1 MFWGEVR
8 FTTSMLFSLA
18 FMITFVIGGMS
29 GIILATP
36 PLDYMV
42 HNTVFLV
49 AHFHNMLI
57 PGMLFGVIA
66 GYIYWFPK
74 AFGFR
79 LSERWG
85 RIAFFCWVPGFY
97 IAFMPLYVMGASG
110 MTRRSQEL
118 FDPALRP
125 WLIIALAGALMLF
138 AGLLSLFIQLWV
150 SIKERQMTRVPVG
163 DPWDARG
170 LEWSVSAPPPEYNF
184 AVLPHV
190 SRRDAFHWRKKY
202 GGAYKPADNYRD
214 IELPKNSMC
223 GVLIGFGMTACS
235 MGLVWHIWWLAF
247 GGLALSVGTV
257 VARSFM
263 RDVYRTIPA
272 AEVEAE
278 DRRWLEAVASAVPI
292 PRQLEMTQENEGL
305 AKWQD

>member
-1 MFWGEVR
+1 
-8 FTTSMLFSLA
+8 
-18 FMITFVIGGMS
+18 
-29 GIILATP
+29 
-36 PLDYMV
+36 
-42 HNTVFLV
+42 
-49 AHFHNMLI
+49 
-57 PGMLFGVIA
+57 
-66 GYIYWFPK
+66 
-74 AFGFR
+74 
-79 LSERWG
+79 
-85 RIAFFCWVPGFY
+85 
-97 IAFMPLYVMGASG
+97 

-118 FDPALRP
+118 VDPALRP

-150 SIKERQMTRVPVG
+150 SIKERQMMRVPVG
-163 DPWDARG
+163 DPWDARK
-170 LEWSVSAPPPEYNF
+170 LEWSVSAPPPEYNV

-190 SRRDAFHWRKKY
+190 SRRDTFHWRKKY

-223 GVLIGFGMTACS
+223 GVLIGFGMTACF

-263 RDVYRTIPA
+263 RDVNRTIPA

-278 DRRWLEAVASAVPI
+278 DRRWLEAVASAMPI
-292 PRQLEMTQENEGL
+292 PRQLEVTQENEGL
-305 AKWQD
+305 AKWQE